1 MHRTISNYK
10 ITKRK
15 DGRYYIRLQDE
26 GGLRM
31 SEAKKPCRF
40 TTRSH

>member
-15 DGRYYIRLQDE
+15 DGRYYVRLQDRGE
-26 GGLRM
+26 I
-31 SEAKKPCRF
+31 
-40 TTRSH
+40 THIYT